1 VPRSGPG
8 GGKGSGSALIYD
20 VGAMDRSERRVLIVI
35 VAFFGVAY
43 ALYGLFRHRHFGSSA
58 FDLGIFDQVVWHL
71 SRFEPPASSIR
82 GFTNFLGDH
91 FFPVIA
97 LFAPLYWL
105 RPGPETLIVAQAALF
120 AASIVPVFLFI
131 RTRLPASPAFGMTI
145 AYGCFWGIQRA
156 AAFDVHEAAFA
167 PLAIATA
174 ILAID
179 RCRWTLFWLS
189 AAAMLLI
196 KEDHI
201 PLLAA
206 FGVYLAIRGERRQG
220 VTAFVSSM
228 VAFFVLIGVI
238 IPAFNDAGA
247 YGYTSAYA
255 SVLARPWLLPVSLVT
270 PAVKVETAI
279 LWFAP
284 FAFFSLASPLA
295 ILVVPFAL
303 TRFLS
308 ESPNHW
314 GTVFHYSA
322 PLAPILAMSAADGL
336 ERIARRLK
344 EDRARRLMT
353 GAAAASV
360 LLSAVLPGRQPLW
373 RIFAPAHYASTDSAA
388 VGRALVQ
395 MIPEGASVVA
405 QAAVVPHLSLRDR
418 IYVLDSR
425 APDADYVLASDSL
438 SPWPAADFNELR
450 LLLEDRQ
457 ARGYVVMIER
467 GGWTIL
473 RSP

>member
-1 VPRSGPG
+1 
-8 GGKGSGSALIYD
+8 
-20 VGAMDRSERRVLIVI
+20 MDRSERRILVVI
-35 VAFFGVAY
+35 VAFFGIAY
-43 ALYGLFRHRHFGSSA
+43 ALYGLFRHWHFGSSA
-58 FDLGIFDQVVWHL
+58 FDLGIFDQVVWHI
-71 SRFEPPASSIR
+71 SRFEAPASSIR

-105 RPGPETLIVAQAALF
+105 RPGPETLIAAQAALF
-120 AASIVPVFLFI
+120 AASIVPVFLFM
-131 RTRLPASPAFGMTI
+131 RSRLPSGAAFGFAI
-145 AYGCFWGIQRA
+145 AYGSFWGIQRA
-156 AAFDVHEAAFA
+156 MAFDVHETAFA

-179 RCRWTLFWLS
+179 RRQWTLFWLS
-189 AAAMLLI
+189 AVAMLLI

-201 PLLAA
+201 PLVAGL
-206 FGVYLAIRGERRQG
+206 GIYLVIRGEPRQG
-220 VTAFVSSM
+220 ATAV
-228 VAFFVLIGVI
+228 VASIAAAFLIIGVI
-238 IPAFNDAGA
+238 VPESSDAGT

-270 PAVKVETAI
+270 PPVKVETAI

-308 ESPNHW
+308 DSPNHW
-314 GTVFHYSA
+314 GMVFHYSA

-336 ERIARRLK
+336 ARIARHLTD
-344 EDRARRLMT
+344 DRARLLMT

-373 RIFAPAHYASTDSAA
+373 RIFAPSHYASTDSAT
-388 VGRALVQ
+388 VGRALVR

-405 QAAVVPHLSLRDR
+405 QAAVVPHLSRRDR
-418 IYVLDSR
+418 IYVLEAR

-438 SPWPAADFNELR
+438 SPWPAADVGELR
-450 LLLEDRQ
+450 LLLEDRR
-457 ARGYVVMIER
+457 ARGYVVMVER
-467 GGWTIL
+467 TGWTIL
-473 RSP
+473 RSPASLSGVDGGATRR

>member
-1 VPRSGPG
+1 
-8 GGKGSGSALIYD
+8 
-20 VGAMDRSERRVLIVI
+20 VGVVDRSERRVLAVI

-43 ALYGLFRHRHFGSSA
+43 ALYGLFRHWHFGSSA
-58 FDLGIFDQVVWHL
+58 FDLGLFDQVVWHL
-71 SRFEPPASSIR
+71 SRFEAPASSIR
-82 GFTNFLGDH
+82 GFSNFLGDH

-97 LFAPLYWL
+97 LFAPLYWI
-105 RPGPETLIVAQAALF
+105 RPGPDTLIAAQATLF

-131 RTRLPASPAFGMTI
+131 RTRLPAGPAFAMAS

-167 PLAIATA
+167 PLAIASA
-174 ILAID
+174 ILALD
-179 RCRWTLFWLS
+179 RRRWPWFWLS

-206 FGVYLAIRGERRQG
+206 FGIYLVIRGDRRQG
-220 VTAFVSSM
+220 ATAI
-228 VAFFVLIGVI
+228 VASVAAGLVLFGVI
-238 IPAFNDAGA
+238 IPGLSDTGT
-247 YGYTSAYA
+247 YGYTSAYS
-255 SVLARPWLLPVSLVT
+255 SVLARPWLLPFYLVT
-270 PAVKVETAI
+270 PAVKVETAM

-295 ILVVPFAL
+295 MLVLPFAL

-308 ESPNHW
+308 DSPNHW

-336 ERIARRLK
+336 ARIARRLE
-344 EDRARRLMT
+344 EDRARHLMR

-373 RIFAPAHYASTDSAA
+373 RVFAPAHYASTDSVAA
-388 VGRALVQ
+388 GRSLVR

-418 IYVLDSR
+418 IYVLDGR

-438 SPWPAADFNELR
+438 SPWPAADFQELR
-450 LLLEDRQ
+450 VLLEERR
-457 ARGYVVMIER
+457 ARGYVVMVER

-473 RSP
+473 RGP